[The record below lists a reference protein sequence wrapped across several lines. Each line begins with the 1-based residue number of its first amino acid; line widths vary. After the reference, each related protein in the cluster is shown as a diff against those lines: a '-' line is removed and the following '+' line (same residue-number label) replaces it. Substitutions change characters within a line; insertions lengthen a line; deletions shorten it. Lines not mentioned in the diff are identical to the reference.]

1 MTNDIIRDK
10 IRESL
15 KVLASKTT
23 LSSEVVEMTYVPVD
37 GYKKDNTPP
46 CENAGWKTLEK
57 YTVFEGRDNHYWLH
71 TKIKT
76 PNVNENQEVRFTVK
90 TGKDK

>member
-23 LSSEVVEMTYVPVD
+23 LSSESVEMNYVPVD
-37 GYKKDNTPP
+37 
-46 CENAGWKTLEK
+46 
-57 YTVFEGRDNHYWLH
+57 
-71 TKIKT
+71 
-76 PNVNENQEVRFTVK
+76 
-90 TGKDK
+90 